1 MSESP
6 PRTDIHVEESPP
18 AVAADAAE
26 MFVQLA
32 QQSVMM
38 AKPFRVALSGGSTP
52 RLMCGLIT
60 SDTFRHE
67 VPWDNLRFFFGDER
81 WVPHSHRDSNFKLAN
96 DLLFSKVGTD
106 PNNIFAIQ
114 TEGISPDEAAAQYAD
129 TLRTEFNIAEGE
141 IPEFDLILLGM
152 GDDGH
157 TASLFPGTDAVGERK
172 KLVVATYVDKLT
184 AHRITLT
191 APVLCAA
198 REVIFMV
205 VGDSKA
211 PALEQVLQGPLNVNE
226 YPAQLLRQTQGRVT
240 WYVDRAAAAKMSA

>member
-1 MSESP
+1 MSKSP

-26 MFVQLA
+26 MFVLLA

-52 RLMCGLIT
+52 RLLYGLIT

-81 WVPHSHRDSNFKLAN
+81 WVPHTHRESNFKLAN
-96 DLLFSKVGTD
+96 DLLFSKVGTK
-106 PNNIFAIQ
+106 PENIFSIP
-114 TEGISPDEAAAQYAD
+114 TEGISPEEAAAQYAD
-129 TLRTEFNIAEGE
+129 TLRTEFNLTEGE

-157 TASLFPGTDAVGERK
+157 TASLFPGTDALDEHN
-172 KLVVATYVDKLT
+172 KLVAATYVDKLA

-191 APVLCAA
+191 APVLRAA
-198 REVIFMV
+198 KEVILMV
-205 VGDSKA
+205 VGDSKG
-211 PALEQVLQGPLNVNE
+211 PACEQVLQGPLNVNE
-226 YPAQLLRQTQGRVT
+226 YPAQLLRQAKGRVT
-240 WYVDRAAAAKMSA
+240 WYVDRAAAAKLST